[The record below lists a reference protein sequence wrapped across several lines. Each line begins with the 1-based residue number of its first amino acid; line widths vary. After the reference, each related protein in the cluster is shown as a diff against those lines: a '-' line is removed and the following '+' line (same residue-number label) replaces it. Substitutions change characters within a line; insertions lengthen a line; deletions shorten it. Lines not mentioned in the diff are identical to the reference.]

1 MTPEL
6 VVEIS
11 RSALWLVI
19 LLVMPPLLT
28 ALVIGVIIAM
38 LQAATSV
45 QEMTLTFIPKLLGMF
60 FALMLAGHWMLGLLI
75 EYTQEL
81 IESIPFVIG

>member
-60 FALMLAGHWMLGLLI
+60 FALMLAGHWMLGLLV

-81 IESIPFVIG
+81 IESIPFIIG